1 MQACMTKLLL
11 LLAMLLACTGSSP
24 ASRTLVDELGR
35 RVQVPD
41 HPHRV
46 ICLAPSVT
54 DTVFALGAGADVAA
68 ISSFTKYPAA
78 ALRKPS
84 VGDTLQPSIET
95 ILSLHP
101 DLVIGMQTEG
111 QSASAGQL
119 TRLGIPVFL
128 VDPKGLAGIL
138 KSVRSIGHA
147 LNRDPQ
153 AAALVASLQARIDAV
168 RARVSGKPAPRVFT
182 PIWYDPIITVGKHAF
197 ITEIIEAAGGRSIT
211 DDLQADWPQI
221 SMELVIARAPQALLL
236 IRDSKVTLD
245 VLKARP
251 GWSGLPAVQA
261 KRAFYVDDRMELPSP
276 AAIDALEELARQF
289 HP

>member
-1 MQACMTKLLL
+1 MLKFLLL
-11 LLAMLLACTGSSP
+11 PAILLACTGSSL
-24 ASRTLVDELGR
+24 ASRALVDESGR
-35 RVQVPD
+35 RVEVPD

-54 DTVFALGAGADVAA
+54 DTVFALGADADVVA
-68 ISSFTKYPAA
+68 ISSFTRYPAA

-84 VGDTLQPSIET
+84 IGDTLQPSVET
-95 ILSLHP
+95 ILAMHP
-101 DLVIGMQTEG
+101 DLILGIQTEG
-111 QSASAGQL
+111 QSAAAGQL
-119 TRLGIPVFL
+119 TQLGVPVFL
-128 VDPKGLAGIL
+128 VNPKGLGGIL
-138 KSVRSIGHA
+138 RSVRSIGHA

-153 AAALVASLQARIDAV
+153 AAALVASLQARIEAV
-168 RARVSGKPAPRVFT
+168 HAQVSGKPVPSVFT

-221 SMELVIARAPQALLL
+221 SMELVVARAPQALLL

-245 VLKARP
+245 VLKSRP

-261 KRAFYVDDRMELPSP
+261 RRAFYVDDRIELPSP

-289 HP
+289 HPPHS

>member
-1 MQACMTKLLL
+1 ML

-24 ASRTLVDELGR
+24 ASRTLTDETGR
-35 RVQVPD
+35 KVEVPD

-54 DTVFALGAGADVAA
+54 DTVFALGAGEDIAA

-95 ILSLHP
+95 ILALHP

-111 QSASAGQL
+111 QSVSAGQL

-138 KSVRSIGHA
+138 KSVRSMGHA
-147 LNRDPQ
+147 LNREPQ
-153 AAALVASLQARIDAV
+153 AAALVANLQARIAAV
-168 RARVSGKPAPRVFT
+168 HARVSGKPTPSVFT

-221 SMELVIARAPQALLL
+221 SMELVIARAPEALLL

-245 VLKARP
+245 VLEARP
-251 GWSGLPAVQA
+251 GWSSLPAVRA
-261 KRAFYVDDRMELPSP
+261 KRAFYVDDRIELPSP